1 MTAMELNILDGIQ
14 ALRTPVGD
22 AIMCFFTKLGNG
34 GALWSALAVV
44 LLAIPKTRKSGMII
58 AVSLCI
64 EVALC
69 NIILKNAVGRIRPCE
84 MNTSVQLLIARPQD
98 YSFPS
103 GHTASSFAAAAA
115 LFFSGMTKLWKP
127 ALALAAI
134 IAFSRMYLYV
144 HYPTDILG
152 GIVIGVLSAYIAKC
166 ILNYRRKQL

>member
-1 MTAMELNILDGIQ
+1 MTAMELKILDGIQ

-34 GALWSALAVV
+34 GALWIALAVV
-44 LLAIPKTRKSGMII
+44 LLAIPKTRKSGMIV

-64 EVALC
+64 EVVLC
-69 NIILKNAVGRIRPCE
+69 NIILKNAVDRIRPCE
-84 MNTSVQLLIARPQD
+84 MNTSVQLLIARPQA

-103 GHTASSFAAAAA
+103 GHASSFAAVAA
-115 LFFSGMTKLWKP
+115 LYFSGMTKLWKP

-134 IAFSRMYLYV
+134 IACSRMYLYV

-152 GIVIGVLSAYIAKC
+152 GIVILFSVSFF
-166 ILNYRRKQL
+166 